1 MPHGVDTPAAMRLEW
16 REDGQARICDRHCCA
31 ARPRRRI
38 LCAQRMPYWYGAE
51 MDAHFTVLDGAADF
65 AAGQKVE
72 IRGKLRARE
81 MSLTAVVAEY
91 RMARVLEWKFQDRYG
106 VRGMQRWEVEPASA
120 ECVVRMR
127 DEYEFPGRLGRAFDW
142 LVARHAVA
150 RRDLGH
156 LARLKRLAE
165 NR

>member
-1 MPHGVDTPAAMRLEW
+1 MAKLAFAIGIAAPPDRVGVFFVP
-16 REDGQARICDRHCCA
+16 
-31 ARPRRRI
+31 
-38 LCAQRMPYWYGAE
+38 QRMPYWYGAE

-72 IRGKLRARE
+72 IRGKLRERE

-127 DEYEFPGRLGRAFDW
+127 DEYEFPGRLGRVFDW